1 MGAVEHHGMNIADQY
16 RFDLSAEWL
25 QAWALEPD
33 QTTRLYIA
41 DTF

>member
-1 MGAVEHHGMNIADQY
+1 MNIADQQ

-25 QAWALEPD
+25 QAWALEAD
-33 QTTRLYIA
+33 QATRLYMA